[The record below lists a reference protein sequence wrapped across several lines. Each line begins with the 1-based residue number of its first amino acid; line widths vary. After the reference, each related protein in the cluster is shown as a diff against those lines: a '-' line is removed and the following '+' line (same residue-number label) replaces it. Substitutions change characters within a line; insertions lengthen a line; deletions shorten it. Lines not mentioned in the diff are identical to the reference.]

1 MISKAEQEYVR
12 IMMECTKYRKQ
23 QKITQATVGN
33 SMGIW
38 QQDICKMETCRHIPN
53 MVKFLEYLDSIGL
66 KVELKE
72 V

>member
-12 IMMECTKYRKQ
+12 IIGECTRHRKLQ
-23 QKITQATVGN
+23 GITQANVGE
-33 SMGIW
+33 SMGIY